1 MVNKKIIIQLALA
14 TIVGMPLA
22 AIVIDRISDSVD
34 LATSIIGLHAWW
46 LQILLGLGV
55 GLVSAFVA
63 QLIINSPLLNKVNK
77 RYANMLGRFDLNWSE
92 IIFISVCAGVGEELL
107 FRGALQPLLG
117 ILLTSIVFVA
127 IHGYLNPKDWRLSLY
142 GVYMTVVIAIIG
154 FLTLKSGLIASM
166 IAHTVIDIY
175 LLYKLQQSAGGIEV
189 TENPGLTD
197 TFTDD
202 ENEMD
207 Q

>member
-14 TIVGMPLA
+14 TIVGMPIA

-34 LATSIIGLHAWW
+34 LATSLIGVHDWW
-46 LQILLGLGV
+46 LQILLGLLV
-55 GLVSAFVA
+55 GLVAAFVA
-63 QLIINSPLLNKVNK
+63 QIIINSPLLNKVNK
-77 RYANMLGRFDLNWSE
+77 RYANMLGRFDLSMSE
-92 IIFISVCAGVGEELL
+92 ILFISVCAGVGEELL

-117 ILLTSIVFVA
+117 ILITSIAFVA
-127 IHGYLNPKDWRLSLY
+127 IHGYLNPKDWRLSMY
-142 GVYMTVVIAIIG
+142 GLYMTIVIAGIG
-154 FLTLKSGLIASM
+154 YLTVVSGLIASI
-166 IAHTVIDIY
+166 IAHTVIDVY
-175 LLYKLQQSAGGIEV
+175 LLYKLQQSAGEVEV

-202 ENEMD
+202 ANETD